1 MPIGSS
7 DKEQDC
13 STPEKLARPSGERKR
28 KRKGGDEGSGGLP
41 SAGKG
46 GPRLI
51 TDSKKINEYFVKH
64 PSSSPIR
71 HGGAKSPSPA
81 QQGYPMVSV
90 CISLRQGSTTFSTER
105 AE

>member
-1 MPIGSS
+1 MPTGSS

-90 CISLRQGSTTFSTER
+90 RISLRQGSTTFSTER

>member
-1 MPIGSS
+1 MPTGSS

-81 QQGYPMVSV
+81 QQGYPMVSGR
-90 CISLRQGSTTFSTER
+90 ISLKPEVGNLFN
-105 AE
+105 